1 MNQEQF
7 YNEVKSYK
15 LIANKSLGQN
25 FLINPEVCQKIVN
38 ALDLKEN
45 DLCLEIGAGLGSLS
59 YQLVEKPA
67 KSTLIDIDERMLS
80 FLNDHFSKCNNIT
93 IKRMNVLKEDLSQYT
108 KIIGNL
114 PYYITSGII
123 ESILLGATN
132 IECAVL
138 MVQKEVLL
146 KLNSNEVSPLS
157 MLLKY
162 VGRTENVINVSKV
175 NFAPIPHVDSA
186 VFKFVPNENIKNE
199 NNKVLYKLIC
209 KLFLLRRKT
218 ILNNLT
224 SLIGNKDKSNELLS
238 KLNTNPLLRPEQLN
252 IEFYI
257 NLLNLLKLEGFANK
271 I

>member
-25 FLINPEVCQKIVN
+25 FLINPDVCQKIVG
-38 ALDLKEN
+38 ALELKEN
-45 DLCLEIGAGLGSLS
+45 DNCLEIGAGLGSLS
-59 YQLVEKPA
+59 YQLANQPA

-80 FLNDHFSKCNNIT
+80 FLNDHFGKCENIEV
-93 IKRMNVLKEDLSQYT
+93 KRMNALKEDLSSYN
-108 KIIGNL
+108 KIVGNL

-123 ESILLGATN
+123 ECILLKAVN

-138 MVQKEVLL
+138 MVQKEVLV

-157 MLLKY
+157 MFLKY
-162 VGRTENVINVSKV
+162 VGKIETVANVSKV
-175 NFAPIPHVDSA
+175 HFAPVPHVDSA
-186 VFKFVPNENIKNE
+186 VFKFTANENIKNT
-199 NNKVLYKLIC
+199 NNPILYKLISH
-209 KLFLLRRKT
+209 LFLLRRKT

-224 SLIGNKDKSNELLS
+224 SVLGNKDASNSILEEM
-238 KLNTNPLLRPEQLN
+238 NINPLLRPEQLDIN
-252 IEFYI
+252 FYI
-257 NLLNLLKLEGFANK
+257 NLLNVLKLKGFINK